1 MDRSL
6 LPKRN
11 KLNINHKAF
20 IFEGFFVYE
29 GEFLVRLNYTP
40 IQPRLSSMPNRE
52 STDEMTAREMHRSI
66 QTMAES
72 ITQLSNNVSTLVE
85 SDIRRQE
92 RETRQQDFNNHARGR
107 LESLEEW
114 KQDLEIKR
122 ASESQGREIL
132 NRYWWVLM
140 LIGGY
145 AVYKLTKNGLI
156 TQLLS

>member
-1 MDRSL
+1 
-6 LPKRN
+6 
-11 KLNINHKAF
+11 
-20 IFEGFFVYE
+20 
-29 GEFLVRLNYTP
+29 
-40 IQPRLSSMPNRE
+40 MPNRE

-114 KQDLEIKR
+114 KREMEISR
-122 ASESQGREIL
+122 AKESQGREIL
-132 NRYWWVLM
+132 QKYWPILLALGTFITYQIAKAGHFVK
-140 LIGGY
+140 LI
-145 AVYKLTKNGLI
+145 
-156 TQLLS
+156 S